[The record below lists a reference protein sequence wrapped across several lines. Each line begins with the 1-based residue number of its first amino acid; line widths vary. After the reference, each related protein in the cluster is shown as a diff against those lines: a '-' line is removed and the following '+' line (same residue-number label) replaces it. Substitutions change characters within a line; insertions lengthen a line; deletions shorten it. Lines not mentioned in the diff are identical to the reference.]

1 MTTYSGQTRADL
13 MNQYD
18 QQLQS
23 SVHAR
28 KMYMGGTIVPM
39 YKQQEHTDAAYSLEM
54 SNQRIK
60 LLQLGGLKKKT
71 KRKHQDRKQKVR
83 HVQVR
88 TNTQKRRNTRKKYNK
103 KHRR

>member
-13 MNQYD
+13 MHQYD
-18 QQLQS
+18 QQLDS
-23 SVHAR
+23 SVQTR
-28 KMYMGGTIVPM
+28 KMYMGGSIIPM

-83 HVQVR
+83 HVKVR
-88 TNTQKRRNTRKKYNK
+88 TNTKKRRNTRKKYDK
-103 KHRR
+103 KHHR